1 MAKGRVPEIND
12 VPAQFLYEKKQDGLS
27 GLYRPSG
34 NAFTRFRRVLST
46 VWDDFREEIESP
58 LHSPIMGVF
67 CYRAAECKGLLAESD
82 GITILWN
89 DRNYIGMEESAISAE
104 EEYLTFVLIH
114 ELCHAICGVAHTPH
128 YEAKL
133 DDLLLQFNHLHGTD
147 LKNDYVTFNDEHD

>member
-1 MAKGRVPEIND
+1 MTTVRVPEIND

-46 VWDDFREEIESP
+46 VWGDFHEEIESP

-67 CYRAAECKGLLAESD
+67 CYRAAECKGLLAKSD

-104 EEYLTFVLIH
+104 EDYLTFVLIH
-114 ELCHAICGVAHTPH
+114 ELCHALCDLGHTPH
-128 YEAKL
+128 FEGKL
-133 DDLLLQFNHLHGTD
+133 NELLARYNALHGTD
-147 LKNDYVTFNDEHD
+147 ISNDYSSYNDERN